1 MMCLSSCHQPRWM
14 YRSARQNIPV
24 VLLPVNNAS
33 DNICVS
39 LAYKHWA
46 SRNRL
51 HDTALAG
58 CFVAPSRL
66 PMTHINHKLCR
77 QHLRLSKPGN
87 ATGIQLPHRFQERLL
102 QLPTVHHPCLTLMT
116 ADLLRWLDLPS
127 YCMAPQTIE
136 VKANS
141 WKTIIAPCKKLLTQM
156 SKIVSLVYN
165 TIRFMDFALL
175 LKNEGYVE
183 AYFPPDPKIYPEVET
198 KCLFCMCSS

>member
-66 PMTHINHKLCR
+66 PMTHINDKLCR

-127 YCMAPQTIE
+127 YCMAPDYRGQGKQLEDNNSSMQEITN
-136 VKANS
+136 AN
-141 WKTIIAPCKKLLTQM
+141 
-156 SKIVSLVYN
+156 V
-165 TIRFMDFALL
+165 
-175 LKNEGYVE
+175 
-183 AYFPPDPKIYPEVET
+183 
-198 KCLFCMCSS
+198 